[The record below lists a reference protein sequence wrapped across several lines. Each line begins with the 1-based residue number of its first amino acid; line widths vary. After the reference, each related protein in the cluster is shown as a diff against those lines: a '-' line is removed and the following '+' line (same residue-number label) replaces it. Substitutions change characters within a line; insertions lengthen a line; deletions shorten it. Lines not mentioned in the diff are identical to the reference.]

1 MAPSLTK
8 AGWVRT
14 VSRGLLAGLGGWTA
28 LELALSGVPEAWAIG
43 GLSLLVV
50 VACIEHGT
58 RTAHAGWHRLGRVV
72 LVIVFVSERLFL
84 FGLDPFAMIAF
95 VVLLI
100 GLGVAQSL
108 ERTFAPVYAV
118 VIDPAVLRMVDA
130 AAVGTYAR
138 AFALLCMTFAISLL
152 LVFLLLAAVSVSLA
166 LRAWLAPPKGTVF
179 VGTFYYVDDFYNYL
193 SYVEQAERGYEGA
206 VAAGLALRFVELD
219 AEREALLA
227 RIAAALPA
235 VESLRPVVERIV
247 LVELLSD
254 RDAA

>member
-152 LVFLLLAAVSVSLA
+152 LVFLLPLAIVQSPTLFAAVGLSAALVALITFLA
-166 LRAWLAPPKGTVF
+166 LPPRLGRNSPARSTRRRA
-179 VGTFYYVDDFYNYL
+179 
-193 SYVEQAERGYEGA
+193 S
-206 VAAGLALRFVELD
+206 
-219 AEREALLA
+219 
-227 RIAAALPA
+227 
-235 VESLRPVVERIV
+235 
-247 LVELLSD
+247 
-254 RDAA
+254 